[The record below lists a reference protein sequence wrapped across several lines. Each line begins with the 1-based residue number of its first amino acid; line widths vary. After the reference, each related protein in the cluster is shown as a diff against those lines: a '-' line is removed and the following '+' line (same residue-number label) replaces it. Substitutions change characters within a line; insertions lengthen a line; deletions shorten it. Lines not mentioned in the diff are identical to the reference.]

1 MEVIKVNFLKKL
13 IPDSVFN
20 DFCIVTVSVDDV
32 KNEESAFSATI
43 RLKIRSKLE
52 FDAWLQE
59 HERLSQYTY
68 RVQTTKPRLGKYVG
82 CLFCSC
88 DLDSNP
94 YLLVLVFYSTL
105 GP

>member
-13 IPDSVFN
+13 IPDSAFN

-52 FDAWLQE
+52 FDAWQ
-59 HERLSQYTY
+59 
-68 RVQTTKPRLGKYVG
+68 
-82 CLFCSC
+82 
-88 DLDSNP
+88 
-94 YLLVLVFYSTL
+94 
-105 GP
+105 

>member
-52 FDAWLQE
+52 FDAWVQE

-68 RVQTTKPRLGKYVG
+68 RVQTTKPRDGKYVV
-82 CLFCSC
+82 
-88 DLDSNP
+88 
-94 YLLVLVFYSTL
+94 YKVLV
-105 GP
+105 